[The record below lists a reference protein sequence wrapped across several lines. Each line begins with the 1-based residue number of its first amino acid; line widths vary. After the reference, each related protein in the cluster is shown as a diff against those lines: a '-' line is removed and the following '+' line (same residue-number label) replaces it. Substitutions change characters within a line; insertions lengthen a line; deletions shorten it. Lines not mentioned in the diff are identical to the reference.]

1 MTAITGGRHRVG
13 DKTFAEQDRRRLG
26 ELKSRVDLSGEEREE
41 MDGLN
46 RRFMEHVLGE
56 ISGDFILIEDS
67 GGGQLIPYSEAAK
80 QAVPNTIVPR
90 DRDQLRVTLKDLEA
104 RGFTIQRKKAA

>member
-67 GGGQLIPYSEAAK
+67 GGGQLIPYSEPA
-80 QAVPNTIVPR
+80 QQSVPNTIFPHNPHKLPLTPK
-90 DRDQLRVTLKDLEA
+90 QL
-104 RGFTIQRKKAA
+104 

>member
-67 GGGQLIPYSEAAK
+67 GGGQLIPYSEAPK
-80 QAVPNTIVPR
+80 QPAPNTLVPP
-90 DRDQLRVTLKDLEA
+90 DRIQLRSTLNA
-104 RGFTIQRKKAA
+104 